1 VNRSSPVLLI
11 PAVAVLA
18 GLELFKSAWAA
29 ILLYHAVTAA
39 YIFLTRSKRPRP
51 GLFYGWRWTSGPLL
65 VLLCACTM
73 PLLVLLWPYIEK
85 SPESME
91 SILASFGLSGPGR
104 HLFAAYFVTVHPVLE
119 ELFWREAVVSR
130 EKGLDISDLA
140 FSAYHVIVLIHFMGG
155 PWVIAAF
162 AVLVFI
168 SWLWRRARR
177 LNGGLAVPVISHVAA
192 GAGLMAAVYYIVS
205 R

>member
-1 VNRSSPVLLI
+1 M

-29 ILLYHAVTAA
+29 ILLYHAVIAA

-51 GLFYGWRWTSGPLL
+51 GLFYGWSSPSGPLL
-65 VLLCACTM
+65 VLLSACTV
-73 PLLVLLWPYIEK
+73 PLLVLLWPYIERTPD
-85 SPESME
+85 SLESV
-91 SILASFGLSGPGR
+91 LVSFGLSGPGR
-104 HLFAAYFVTVHPVLE
+104 HLFAAYFVTIHPVLE

-130 EKGLDISDLA
+130 EKGIDISDLA

-162 AVLVFI
+162 AVLIFI
-168 SWLWRRARR
+168 SWLWRRERR
-177 LNGGLAVPVISHVAA
+177 LNRGLAVPVISHAAA
-192 GAGLMAAVYYIVS
+192 GTGIMAAVYYIVS